1 MANIR
6 LNILPISESDFSFK
20 VFRKLKQEEDTKEDA
35 IYFYHLPED
44 SDLTK
49 RKGYWVSFIPREG
62 FEEFENHSFYAIGLT
77 KRFLTEQLINALT
90 IKGCPLP
97 YNVYRR
103 FTEEKIEFT
112 IHEFTKGKQIIYL
125 SPFYF
130 EEQKRFG
137 FIIDFRFS
145 RNKEL
150 QFDKEVQVLS
160 LSLDS
165 QGRSNKN
172 YYSDKFRLIQSFLD
186 KVYSNIQIIRE
197 GENNLLHIENELIET
212 PVFQLNKKEYI
223 FSNKSTANSQF
234 QGIRNYGPLQ
244 KIDKEILFVFIF
256 EDRFKSFANELYL
269 SLTGKS
275 NPGTF
280 PGFEQ
285 MFGVVLNTS
294 NVKQIKIEGF
304 SNEQLLSIVDKVKTY
319 QEVEPN
325 KKVIGIYIEDYAIDT
340 EDIVA
345 SNHYY
350 FMKYNFIK
358 NNLPLQVV
366 NYRKLSEKNSLKW
379 STSNV
384 ALAMFAK
391 MGGIPWVVKP
401 SNNNCLILGVGS
413 SHKRNEE
420 TGEITKY
427 FAYTVCLDS
436 SGLYKTLEVL
446 ADETSE
452 TNYLQKLKSNLIK
465 LLKDSRMSDY
475 KTCVLHLPF
484 KIKQNEISAI
494 SEAIKQI
501 DDIEFVAIKVNL
513 DNKYFGYSFHNTFVP
528 YESSFVKLSRN
539 EYLVWFEGLL
549 YGKEVVDK
557 RLANP
562 VHIQFLNLG
571 NQKGF
576 DERKYLQDVLNLSGA
591 NWRGFNAK
599 SIPISIYY
607 SQIIAKYSEA
617 FEKIDG
623 YEENSISNDKPWFL

>member
-49 RKGYWVSFIPREG
+49 RKGYWVSFLPREG
-62 FEEFENHSFYAIGLT
+62 FEKFENHSFYAIGLT
-77 KRFLTEQLINALT
+77 KRFLTEQLLNTLT

-319 QEVEPN
+319 QEAEPN